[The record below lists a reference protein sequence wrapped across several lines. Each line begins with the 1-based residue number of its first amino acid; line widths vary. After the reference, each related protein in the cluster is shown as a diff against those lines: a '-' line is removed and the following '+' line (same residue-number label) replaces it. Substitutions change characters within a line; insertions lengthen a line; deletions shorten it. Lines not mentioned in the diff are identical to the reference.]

1 MLDNARAT
9 RHNHGMIQIL
19 HLTPD
24 FAVTAQ
30 PIAADFQAF
39 KDAGFTTVIC
49 NRPDGEE
56 IGQLSMAEAQAI
68 CTDLGLTYIAIPY
81 QGRPN
86 LDQVTAYAAALKA
99 AQGPV
104 IAHCKSGTRSSYGW
118 ALAMAHNG
126 MPVDGIIEAAAKAG
140 KDVAPL
146 FA

>member
-1 MLDNARAT
+1 MLDKARRA
-9 RHNHGMIQIL
+9 RHNHGMTQIL

-30 PIAADFQAF
+30 PVAADFQTF
-39 KDAGFTTVIC
+39 KAAGFTTVIC

-56 IGQLSMAEAQAI
+56 AGQLTMAEAQAI
-68 CTDLGLTYIAIPY
+68 CADLGLTYIAIPY
-81 QGRPN
+81 QGRPGA
-86 LDQVTAYAAALKA
+86 DAVAAYAAALQT

-126 MPVDGIIEAAAKAG
+126 MPVDDILQAAAKAG
-140 KDVAPL
+140 KDVTPL